1 MQMNLGFADPVIDR
15 RTMRDIERE
24 RLDNLARS
32 PEVAGEVM
40 AIFMDRHEEWLNY
53 GDFHHIKTKYDLGFD
68 FGTTLRVLV
77 RDGKIEEK
85 HIYHGAERPGV
96 TKDLIGKRK
105 LKKGE
110 KAPLP
115 YMGYY
120 SVYKLK
126 ACS

>member
-1 MQMNLGFADPVIDR
+1 MQINLGFAEPVVDR

-32 PEVAGEVM
+32 PAVTSEVM
-40 AIFMDRHEEWLNY
+40 AVFMARPEEWLNY
-53 GDFHHIKTKYDLGFD
+53 GVFHQIKEKYDLGFD
-68 FGTTLRVLV
+68 FGTTLRILV

-85 HIYHGAERPGV
+85 HIYHGAESPGM

-110 KAPLP
+110 KPPLP

-120 SVYKLK
+120 SVYRLK
-126 ACS
+126 EVA